1 MKKLK
6 LLFINFKLMSSLQN
20 NIDINLIWN
29 QFDNLNINTNQNCT
43 IKQNKENNKENKVL
57 KCTRCNN
64 SKILENT
71 YETVCNNCGLVL
83 NSDFCSNLTSYE
95 TNETPI
101 IKKTYNA
108 NASKLK
114 KMQEWYMWSN
124 DEKAQYKLSLYTKDL
139 CQKLEIHETII
150 ENICETVYKVM
161 DAIKKQDG
169 TKRARV
175 KDGIILVCIQYVY
188 TYFNENIHKPSAID
202 LSKKLNL
209 DIKYI
214 TKAEKIVLELINKNP
229 TILNKSAMVDIKKP
243 MDYVYHVNNK
253 YNLQISKSILDK
265 VEYLI
270 NKCESN
276 DILLDHTPLSIGVCC
291 LYYILKHNNIT
302 IDLKIFSNIYNLS
315 VVTVMKTYNKL
326 KNNEHI
332 LLN

>member
-1 MKKLK
+1 
-6 LLFINFKLMSSLQN
+6 MSSLEN

-29 QFDNLNINTNQNCT
+29 QFDNLHDNNNINNKKINQNDKE
-43 IKQNKENNKENKVL
+43 INKENNINKIL
-57 KCTRCNN
+57 KCNTCHNT
-64 SKILENT
+64 KILEDI
-71 YETVCNNCGLVL
+71 YETTCNNCGLVL
-83 NSDFCSNLTSYE
+83 NSDFCSNITSYE
-95 TNETPI
+95 SNEIPTQ
-101 IKKTYNA
+101 KRQYSA
-108 NASKLK
+108 ASSKLK

-124 DEKAQYKLSLYTKDL
+124 DEKAQYKLNQYTKSL
-139 CQKLEIHETII
+139 CQKLEIHENII

-188 TYFNENIHKPSAID
+188 SYFNENIHKPSAID

-229 TILNKSAMVDIKKP
+229 NILNKSAMVDIKKP
-243 MDYVYHVNNK
+243 MEYVYHVNNK

-270 NKCESN
+270 NKCEDN

-291 LYYILKHNNIT
+291 LYYILKINNIT

-326 KNNEHI
+326 KNNDHI